1 MTSLFKRYML
11 SYGLVII
18 IAFSLLGGMF
28 FVQTNSIALEEK
40 QLTLSDTVHKAAE
53 STLSYISAADEVQ
66 GVLAQQALENN
77 FRINLMQLSSYSGA
91 SIYIADETGLITR
104 TSFPG
109 EHHIQPG
116 DMLPQNVV
124 NQLVKD
130 GSFSDVGTLYSF
142 HTVPHFTQGITI
154 KDLSDDS
161 DMLIIVSIPA
171 ESSMRFSQNM
181 SRIFLLYLI
190 SIVII
195 TLIATYLIVK
205 QTSGPI
211 VALSKAAKSFARG
224 DFSRRVALPKYHD
237 ELYTLT
243 DSFNSM
249 ADEIMKAENER
260 KGLIANVSHD
270 LRTPMTTISGFVDA
284 MLDGTI
290 KPENQDKYLH
300 IISDEVKRLSRL
312 ANDMVEL
319 SRFQSGTFEF
329 HPTSFDLTE
338 IVRRIVISF
347 EQKIVAKNIEIDMDI
362 PDVLNIFADRD
373 SIFRVVYNLTDNAV
387 KFTNQNGRMSFKITQ
402 NGSNAVM
409 SIENS
414 GTPIPPDEAKN
425 VFERFYKL
433 DKSRS
438 ENKHGAGLGL
448 YIAKTIV
455 GRHGGDIYATSLPD
469 GTRFTF
475 TLPVKGLKDE
485 I

>member
-18 IAFSLLGGMF
+18 VAFSILGGMF
-28 FVQTNSIALEEK
+28 FAQTNSLALEEK
-40 QLTLSDTVHKAAE
+40 KLTLSDTVQKAAE
-53 STLSYISAADEVQ
+53 STMSYLSAGKEVN
-66 GVLAQQALENN
+66 GFLAQQALENN

-91 SIYIADETGLITR
+91 SIYIANNEGLILR

-109 EHHIQPG
+109 EHSSQPG
-116 DMLPQNVV
+116 DLLPEIVV
-124 NQLVKD
+124 TQLLQTGV
-130 GSFSDVGTLYSF
+130 FSEVGLLNGFLTE
-142 HTVPHFTQGITI
+142 PHFTQGVTLKTPSGDTDI
-154 KDLSDDS
+154 LVV
-161 DMLIIVSIPA
+161 VSIPA
-171 ESSMRFSQNM
+171 EASMRFSQNM
-181 SRIFLLYLI
+181 IRIFLWYLI
-190 SIVII
+190 AIIII

-211 VALSKAAKSFARG
+211 VALSKAAQSFARG
-224 DFSRRVALPKYHD
+224 DFSRRVQLPKYHD

-249 ADEIMKAENER
+249 ADEIMKNENER

-284 MLDGTI
+284 MIDGTI

-319 SRFQSGTFEF
+319 SRFQSDTFEF
-329 HPTSFDLTE
+329 TPTSFDLTE
-338 IVRRIVISF
+338 VVRRIVISF
-347 EQKIVAKNIEIDMDI
+347 EQKIIAKNIEIDMDI
-362 PDVLNIFADRD
+362 PDVLNIYADRD
-373 SIFRVVYNLTDNAV
+373 SVFRVIYNLTDNAV
-387 KFTNQNGRMSFKITQ
+387 KFTNQNGRMAFKISQ
-402 NGSNAVM
+402 SGGKAVM

-438 ENKHGAGLGL
+438 ENKQGAGLGL

-475 TLPVKGLKDE
+475 NLPIKGLKDE
-485 I
+485 V

>member
-1 MTSLFKRYML
+1 ML

-91 SIYIADETGLITR
+91 SIYLADETGLITR

-124 NQLVKD
+124 DQLIKD

-142 HTVPHFTQGITI
+142 HTVPHFTKGITI
-154 KDLSDDS
+154 KDLSGNC

-205 QTSGPI
+205 QISGPI

-414 GTPIPPDEAKN
+414 GTPIPPDEAKK

>member
-18 IAFSLLGGMF
+18 IAFSILGGMF
-28 FVQTNSIALEEK
+28 FIQTNSLALEEK
-40 QLTLSDTVHKAAE
+40 QLTLSDTVQKAAE
-53 STLSYISAADEVQ
+53 STLSYLSAESEVQ

-77 FRINLMQLSSYSGA
+77 FRINLMQISSYSGA
-91 SIYIADETGLITR
+91 SIYIADETGLVTR

-109 EHHIQPG
+109 EHYIQPG
-116 DMLPQNVV
+116 DMLPQGAV
-124 NQLVKD
+124 NQLIQN
-130 GSFSDVGTLYSF
+130 GSFSEVGLLYGF
-142 HTVPHFTQGITI
+142 LNEPHFTQGITLKNTI
-154 KDLSDDS
+154 TDTDV
-161 DMLIIVSIPA
+161 LIVVSIPA

-190 SIVII
+190 SIVIT

-224 DFSRRVALPKYHD
+224 DFSRRVALPKYRD

-290 KPENQDKYLH
+290 KPENQDKYLK

-319 SRFQSGTFEF
+319 SRFQSDSFEF
-329 HPTSFDLTE
+329 TPTSFDLTE
-338 IVRRIVISF
+338 VVRRIVISF

-387 KFTNQNGRMSFKITQ
+387 KFTNQNGRMAFKIVQ

-469 GTRFTF
+469 GTKFTF
-475 TLPVKGLKDE
+475 TLPIKGLKDE

>member
-104 TSFPG
+104 TSFSG

-124 NQLVKD
+124 DQLIKD

-142 HTVPHFTQGITI
+142 HTVPHFTKGITI
-154 KDLSDDS
+154 KDLSGNC

-205 QTSGPI
+205 QISGPI

-329 HPTSFDLTE
+329 HPTSFDLAE

-414 GTPIPPDEAKN
+414 GTPIPPEEAKN

>member
-1 MTSLFKRYML
+1 MSSLFKRYML
-11 SYGLVII
+11 SYGLVVI
-18 IAFSLLGGMF
+18 IAFSILGGLF
-28 FVQTNSIALEEK
+28 FVQTNSLALEEK
-40 QLTLSDTVHKAAE
+40 QLTLADTLHKASE
-53 STLSYISAADEVQ
+53 STLSYISSVDDVSGFIAK
-66 GVLAQQALENN
+66 QAIENN
-77 FRINLMQLSSYSGA
+77 YRINLMQLSSYSGA
-91 SIYIADETGLITR
+91 LIYITDTSGFIERTTVPSESYVTSGSSIPHYAVSILTTTGEFYEL
-104 TSFPG
+104 
-109 EHHIQPG
+109 
-116 DMLPQNVV
+116 
-124 NQLVKD
+124 
-130 GSFSDVGTLYSF
+130 SDLGGFLSE
-142 HTVPHFTQGITI
+142 PHFTQGAVLTTPASHPDAFIF
-154 KDLSDDS
+154 
-161 DMLIIVSIPA
+161 VCIPA
-171 ESSMRFSQNM
+171 QASMRFSQNLT
-181 SRIFLLYLI
+181 RVFLLYLI
-190 SIVII
+190 AIIFI
-195 TLIATYLIVK
+195 TLVATYLVVK
-205 QTSGPI
+205 QTARPI
-211 VALSKAAKSFARG
+211 VALSKASQSFARG
-224 DFSRRVALPKYHD
+224 DFSRRVTLPKYKD

-290 KPENQDKYLH
+290 KPENQEKYLH

-329 HPTSFDLTE
+329 NPTSFDVTE

-347 EQKIVAKNIEIDMDI
+347 EQKIVEKNIEIDMDI
-362 PDVLNIFADRD
+362 PDVLNIIADRD
-373 SIFRVVYNLTDNAV
+373 SVFRVIYNLTDNAV
-387 KFTNQNGRMSFKITQ
+387 KFTNHGGRMAFKIKQ
-402 NGSNAVM
+402 CSGNVKM

-425 VFERFYKL
+425 IFERFYKL

-455 GRHGGDIYATSLPD
+455 NKHGGDIYAEAMTD
-469 GTRFTF
+469 GTKFTF
-475 TLPVKGLKDE
+475 TLPIKGLKDE